1 MQDTAVF
8 GGGCFW
14 CTEAVFRMLE
24 GVVSV
29 APGYAGGDAEHAT
42 YESVSEG
49 TSGHAEVIQVVF
61 NSSLV
66 SYTTLLKVFFESHD
80 PTTLNK
86 QGADEGAQ
94 YRSVI
99 FYTTEE
105 QKKAAHAYI
114 EEIQKEYTERIVT
127 AVEPLEHFFVAEDYH
142 HDYFARNKNAPYC
155 QIVIAPKVD
164 AIQKK
169 YTDNLKA
176 HG

>member
-1 MQDTAVF
+1 MQETAVF

-24 GVVSV
+24 GVQSV
-29 APGYAGGDAEHAT
+29 TPGYAGGDAQHAT
-42 YESVSEG
+42 YELVSKG
-49 TSGHAEVIQVVF
+49 TTGHAEVIQIIF
-61 NSSLV
+61 DPSRV
-66 SYTTLLKVFFESHD
+66 SYSTLLKVFFESHD

-86 QGADEGAQ
+86 QGADIGAQ

-99 FYTTEE
+99 FYTTQE
-105 QKKAAHAYI
+105 QKKAAAAYI
-114 EEIQKEYTERIVT
+114 EELQHSYAGRIVT
-127 AVEPLEHFFVAEDYH
+127 AVQPLELFFAAEDYH

-169 YTDNLKA
+169 YTDNLKTN
-176 HG
+176 G